1 MIPEYV
7 KEQAKIE
14 LARRIFWNY
23 CKLKAPDFYK
33 EDRAFLKDMCN
44 RIQDFINSDKKI
56 LVINM
61 PPRHGKS
68 RTATLLVQWLLGN
81 DSKRKIMT
89 GSYNETLSTTFAKQV
104 RDSILE
110 TDGIFSKVFPETK
123 IKYGE
128 STMNKWA
135 LDGNEEANYLATSP
149 TGTATGFG
157 CFPRGT
163 KICTDKGIINIEDLY
178 NDKTYTRVLSFDFK
192 CDKIRYN
199 KIKAKRKL
207 ISNEN
212 IEFITNTGRKI
223 ISTRDHIFYTEE
235 DGYIRAD
242 KIKIG
247 RTIKTIDNKFKM
259 RKMWKDLPKTNLRSK
274 KVNKKRICPL
284 LFFKGMFLQN
294 KCFKSKN
301 NKILFSLQ
309 KRNKKEKQSLLF
321 KNMQSKSK
329 RTHGKY
335 NLPNMFKRISTTFNK
350 DNLLFN
356 EVQKQSSFRKNE
368 RQKQF
373 KLQKWRKLFKRV
385 SRYKTIYKAKRQLS
399 MSNMWTKRKVNE
411 TQEIWI
417 NNEFTSSSH
426 KRKYK
431 RQFNKKLN
439 YFMSRMSYKITQN
452 EKIVGIRNID
462 KEMEVYDIQ
471 VDKDENFY
479 ANGVLVHNCNLMII
493 DDLLKNSEE
502 AYNENTLNKHI
513 DWFNNT
519 MLSRTETGFKL
530 VIIMTRWASN
540 DLAGYI
546 LENYKDVEHI
556 NYKAIQD
563 DGSMLCDDILSK
575 EDFEFKT
582 KNMNK
587 DIIEANYQQ
596 CPIDIKGKLYSK
608 FLTYEL
614 DKIPKFKYIMNYTD
628 TADEGSDNLCSIDYG
643 VDFNNQMYILD
654 ILYTKEP
661 MEITEP
667 LQAKMMTK
675 DNVGY
680 SKIESNNGGRGYA
693 RNVERELKSL
703 GNRHTKVDWFHQS
716 ENKIARILSNSTGVM
731 NNVFFPENWA
741 TRFPEYYRDMNKYQR
756 EGKNEHDDAPDCTT
770 GVYENKI
777 PRVLQFG
784 STRI

>member
-33 EDRAFLKDMCN
+33 EDRAFLKDMCTKVQN
-44 RIQDFINSDKKI
+44 FIESNKKI

-81 DSKRKIMT
+81 DNKIKIMT

-157 CFPRGT
+157 C
-163 KICTDKGIINIEDLY
+163 
-178 NDKTYTRVLSFDFK
+178 
-192 CDKIRYN
+192 
-199 KIKAKRKL
+199 
-207 ISNEN
+207 
-212 IEFITNTGRKI
+212 
-223 ISTRDHIFYTEE
+223 
-235 DGYIRAD
+235 
-242 KIKIG
+242 
-247 RTIKTIDNKFKM
+247 
-259 RKMWKDLPKTNLRSK
+259 
-274 KVNKKRICPL
+274 
-284 LFFKGMFLQN
+284 
-294 KCFKSKN
+294 
-301 NKILFSLQ
+301 
-309 KRNKKEKQSLLF
+309 
-321 KNMQSKSK
+321 
-329 RTHGKY
+329 
-335 NLPNMFKRISTTFNK
+335 
-350 DNLLFN
+350 
-356 EVQKQSSFRKNE
+356 
-368 RQKQF
+368 
-373 KLQKWRKLFKRV
+373 
-385 SRYKTIYKAKRQLS
+385 
-399 MSNMWTKRKVNE
+399 
-411 TQEIWI
+411 
-417 NNEFTSSSH
+417 
-426 KRKYK
+426 
-431 RQFNKKLN
+431 
-439 YFMSRMSYKITQN
+439 
-452 EKIVGIRNID
+452 
-462 KEMEVYDIQ
+462 
-471 VDKDENFY
+471 
-479 ANGVLVHNCNLMII
+479 NLMVI

-530 VIIMTRWASN
+530 IIIMTRWASN

-614 DKIPKFKYIMNYTD
+614 DKMPKFKYIMNYTD

-643 VDFNNQMYILD
+643 VDFNNQMYVLD

-680 SKIESNNGGRGYA
+680 AKIESNNGGRGYA
-693 RNVERELKSL
+693 RNVERELKAL